1 MLAWVI
7 PTNTEET
14 AMHVL
19 IGVDGSQAA
28 EVACEFVG
36 NRTWPI
42 GTRVELVGVISHEL
56 IKRDRIAA
64 RDALRQ
70 TLDDRG
76 DSLRRA
82 SMTVST
88 EIIDGDPAESLVARA
103 GNTFADLIVVGNRGL
118 GPVGSAVLGSA
129 SAHLIDHAPCP
140 VLVARSPTATRMVL
154 ASDGTYSSRKIPRIL
169 AAWQP
174 AFSGMP
180 VEVVS
185 VASPEK
191 FLTPWAPEG
200 DTGRDWQGR
209 DIVQH
214 RQIAEQVADEL
225 MDLGWHSAAIVAMGD
240 PAREILDAS
249 RDWHADLIVTGSRG
263 IGTIR
268 RLLEGSVAHKVMMH
282 ARSSVLVMRGQ
293 VPARIQSEAL
303 AIRPAFG

>member
-1 MLAWVI
+1 
-7 PTNTEET
+7 
-14 AMHVL
+14 MHIL

-28 EVACEFVG
+28 EVACEFVA

-42 GTRVELVGVISHEL
+42 GTRIELVGAISPAL
-56 IKRDRIAA
+56 IRRDRIAA
-64 RDALRQ
+64 REALRQ
-70 TLDDRG
+70 ALDDRG
-76 DSLRRA
+76 NSLRKA
-82 SMTVST
+82 GMTVST
-88 EIIDGDPAESLVARA
+88 EIIEGDPAESLVDRA

-118 GPVGSAVLGSA
+118 GPVVSAVIGSV

-140 VLVARSPTATRMVL
+140 VLVARSPKATRMVL
-154 ASDGTYSSRKIPRIL
+154 ASDGTHSSRKIPRIL

-200 DTGRDWQGR
+200 DTARDWQGR

-214 RQIAEQVADEL
+214 RHIAEQVADEL
-225 MDLGWHSAAIVAMGD
+225 MDLGWHAAAIVAMGD
-240 PAREILDAS
+240 PAGEILDAS

-268 RLLEGSVAHKVMMH
+268 RLLRGSVAHKVMMH
-282 ARSSVLVMRGQ
+282 TRSSVLVMRGQ
-293 VPARIQSEAL
+293 VPARMPSEAL
-303 AIRPAFG
+303 AVRPAFG